1 MLRQRQFLL
10 HDMYRKCSEVNGA
23 CVLLMAV
30 YTLTMLNVFYIDS
43 RSPHN
48 LTVAAYHGVAMALV
62 VVVISVCQWPATE
75 FQALAKELKSLHV
88 KHRQVF
94 GPLADNEL
102 QWLLTCIEQC
112 QDNRFNMI
120 GISYCDRESVTGMLL
135 SACMYFFTCKLH
147 EFK

>member
-75 FQALAKELKSLHV
+75 
-88 KHRQVF
+88 
-94 GPLADNEL
+94 L